1 MEQGRP
7 LARLGGGHATMGLL
21 FPLTSVSSRQD
32 PRVWGRMS
40 PCRPPDGRAG
50 GALPTRGGWAKAC
63 GVLNA
68 EPGGQAPRGRLT
80 PLWADGTRLSRP
92 LVRPVPWQTEHLPS
106 PTETP
111 EELWTT
117 LPPLGWTRGDRGSL
131 PSLGPDMALPSHH
144 GKQEWEPWGTPKAGA
159 TGREPAPFLLPC
171 TSRPLLLAQQTGS
184 SIHKQD
190 HLI

>member
-32 PRVWGRMS
+32 PGVWGRMS